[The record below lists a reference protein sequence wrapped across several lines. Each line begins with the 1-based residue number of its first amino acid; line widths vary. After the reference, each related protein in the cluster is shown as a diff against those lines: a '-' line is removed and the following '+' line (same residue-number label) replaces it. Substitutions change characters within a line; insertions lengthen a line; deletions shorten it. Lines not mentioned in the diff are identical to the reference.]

1 MQCPDNQCSGF
12 GTDSNGNTRWVQFDA
27 FEGGVSG
34 YFYGPDL
41 TNGINIFDG
50 KLYSDANYQL
60 KLEQVYGS
68 QIAEGEDQN
77 DGQKRLYILD
87 ESSLASTKQINDF
100 LHRLKDNDRGSIR
113 TTKASLPSKCR
124 ATCHTDPRWKRA
136 VNPYLQHTRSSRRPH
151 EAKCVSTRRQKAR
164 ASADRPRFPPLSP
177 PSRVLSAMRLF
188 TVALDRGFGIAP
200 TMRGIGLSALRQPH
214 DVGEHSG
221 RIRFEQ
227 GHVYCRPLSA
237 KRIVLMSRNIR

>member
-41 TNGINIFDG
+41 NNGINIFDG

-113 TTKASLPSKCR
+113 TTKVILPSKCR

-136 VNPYLQHTRSSRRPH
+136 VNPYLQHTRSSRR
-151 EAKCVSTRRQKAR
+151 A
-164 ASADRPRFPPLSP
+164 PRSQV
-177 PSRVLSAMRLF
+177 R
-188 TVALDRGFGIAP
+188 
-200 TMRGIGLSALRQPH
+200 
-214 DVGEHSG
+214 EHSQAEG
-221 RIRFEQ
+221 QSI
-227 GHVYCRPLSA
+227 
-237 KRIVLMSRNIR
+237 SR